1 MKRPHAGTER
11 RATGATLATGWL
23 RQHPSSTPALL
34 QQRVSSVACLPDGND
49 VEVGQGAVLKAGS
62 AIAQHTPVEGG
73 DAQAAGAV
81 HLRPGGS
88 GRSRGSCSFWLV
100 SLHTVRLR

>member
-1 MKRPHAGTER
+1 MHGNCK
-11 RATGATLATGWL
+11 
-23 RQHPSSTPALL
+23 QHPSSTPGSA
-34 QQRVSSVACLPDGND
+34 QQRVSSAARLPDGND
-49 VEVGQGAVLKAGS
+49 VKVGQGAVLKAGS

-88 GRSRGSCSFWLV
+88 GKSRGSRSCWLV
-100 SLHTVRLR
+100 SLQTARLC